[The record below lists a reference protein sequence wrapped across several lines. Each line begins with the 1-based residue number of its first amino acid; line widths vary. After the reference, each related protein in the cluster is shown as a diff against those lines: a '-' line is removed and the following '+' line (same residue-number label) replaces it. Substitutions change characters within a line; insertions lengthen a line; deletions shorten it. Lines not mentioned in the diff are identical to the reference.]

1 MRQAFNTLWQ
11 SSALRVVVA
20 LTLFALL
27 LFFFYYTRGVWIT
40 FLLAFLLA
48 YLVQPLMTFAE
59 RRLRAR
65 WVGTA
70 LFLLGFFLFLGIV
83 SALIAGLVTQVSSFV
98 EDLPGLITT
107 VEEASENLPFLLS
120 QFALPNALINI
131 INNAYQ
137 SVGSLLENLSEQFLT
152 WLQNIFISGEVVGG
166 VTVIIGDVVQFF
178 AFLAITIYLV
188 SALPRVQKSFAQA
201 VPLPYRTL
209 STDLAHKL
217 EHSVGGY
224 FRGQLIIALIIGV
237 LTGAG
242 FALLGLPLALLLG
255 FLAGVFN
262 LVPYLG
268 VVVATVPAL
277 LLAAGMGW
285 WQVLGVLVVVTVA
298 NQLETHIFSPLILGR
313 TTELHPVTVIL
324 AILIGARLF
333 GLLGAIFAVP
343 LAAFLK
349 LVYEDYYFKSRL
361 YREG

>member
-1 MRQAFNTLWQ
+1 MRVL
-11 SSALRVVVA
+11 VA
-20 LTLFALL
+20 LILLAAL

-65 WVGTA
+65 WVGTL
-70 LFLLGFFLFLGIV
+70 LFLLGFFFFLGML
-83 SALIAGLVTQVSSFV
+83 SALVAGLIAQASSFI
-98 EDLPGLITT
+98 EDLPELITT
-107 VEEASENLPFLLS
+107 VEEASRNLPGLLS
-120 QFALPNALINI
+120 QAALPGPLITI

-137 SVGSLLENLSEQFLT
+137 SVGSLLENVGEQFLT
-152 WLQNIFISGEVVGG
+152 WLQNIFTSGEVVGG

-178 AFLAITIYLV
+178 AFLAITVYLV
-188 SALPRVQKSFAQA
+188 GGLPQVQKTFSQA
-201 VPLPYRTL
+201 IPRPYLGVTNN
-209 STDLAHKL
+209 LAYML

-224 FRGQLIIALIIGV
+224 FRGQIIIALIIGV
-237 LTGAG
+237 LTGIG

-268 VVVATVPAL
+268 VIVATVPAL

-285 WQVLGVLVVVTVA
+285 WQVLGVLIVVTVA

-313 TTELHPVTVIL
+313 TTELHPVTVIM

-343 LAAFLK
+343 AAAFFK

>member
-11 SSALRVVVA
+11 SSALRVIVA
-20 LTLFALL
+20 LVLLALL

-65 WVGTA
+65 WVGTL
-70 LFLLGFFLFLGIV
+70 LFLLGFFLFLGIL
-83 SALIAGLVTQVSSFV
+83 SALIAGLVAQVSSFV
-98 EDLPGLITT
+98 EDLPELITT
-107 VEEASENLPFLLS
+107 VEEASENLPGLLS
-120 QFALPNALINI
+120 RAAIPGVLVNI

-188 SALPRVQKSFAQA
+188 GALPRVQKSFAQA

-209 STDLAHKL
+209 AADLSGKL

-224 FRGQLIIALIIGV
+224 FRGQIIIALIIGV
-237 LTGAG
+237 LTGVG

-285 WQVLGVLVVVTVA
+285 WQVLGVLIVVTVA

-343 LAAFLK
+343 TAAFLK

>member
-1 MRQAFNTLWQ
+1 
-11 SSALRVVVA
+11 
-20 LTLFALL
+20 
-27 LFFFYYTRGVWIT
+27 
-40 FLLAFLLA
+40 
-48 YLVQPLMTFAE
+48 MTFAQ

-65 WVGTA
+65 WVGTF

-98 EDLPGLITT
+98 EDLPELINT
-107 VEEASENLPFLLS
+107 VEEASDNLPFLLS
-120 QFALPNALINI
+120 QVALPNALINI

-137 SVGSLLENLSEQFLT
+137 SVGSLLENLGEQFLT

-178 AFLAITIYLV
+178 ALSSLLPSTW
-188 SALPRVQKSFAQA
+188 SAPCPEYRKVLPRRCRS
-201 VPLPYRTL
+201 PTERL
-209 STDLAHKL
+209 SADLSNKL

-224 FRGQLIIALIIGV
+224 FRGQIIIALIIGV
-237 LTGAG
+237 LTGIG

-285 WQVLGVLVVVTVA
+285 WQVLGVLIVVTVA

-324 AILIGARLF
+324 AILIGAQLF